1 MELSVPIA
9 GSEYMSII
17 DHLTD
22 IRCPNCSVQLF
33 RALDPLV
40 GVIVFCSEC
49 LVGGRF
55 TAVAKQRGALTGNF
69 ITRQSADD
77 YLREIRS
84 GGQYRSAPA

>member
-1 MELSVPIA
+1 MELSAPIA
-9 GSEYMSII
+9 GSKHMSIL

-33 RALDPLV
+33 RALDPVV

-55 TAVAKQRGALTGNF
+55 TAVAKQRSALTEHF
-69 ITRQSADD
+69 VTRQTADN
-77 YLREIRS
+77 YLRKIRS
-84 GGQYRSAPA
+84 GGG